1 MASLYE
7 LTGDY
12 MALMEAIDGA
22 EDETQL
28 NELMAQFDA
37 IQDAIGDKAEAY
49 ARIIRNKMAEAEALK
64 AEADRLTA
72 RKRAAER
79 VVDELKNRLKD
90 SMTAVGAT
98 KLTTSIGAWTI
109 QKNPPSVKIIDE
121 ELIPTRF
128 KVPQPD
134 KIDKASIIGWYKNT
148 GEIPQGTDIEIGTS
162 VRFR

>member
-12 MALMEAIDGA
+12 MALMEAIDDA

-28 NELMAQFDA
+28 NELMAQFDV
-37 IQDAIGDKAEAY
+37 IQDAIGDKADAY
-49 ARIIRNKMAEAEALK
+49 ARIIRNKLAEAKALK
-64 AEADRLTA
+64 TEADRLMA

-79 VVDELKNRLKD
+79 VVDELKSRLKE

-98 KLTTSIGAWTI
+98 KLTTSIGVWSI
-109 QKNPPSVKIIDE
+109 QSNPPSIKIVDE
-121 ELIPTRF
+121 DMIPA
-128 KVPQPD
+128 VWCIPQPP
-134 KIDKASIIGWYKNT
+134 KIDKAKMLRWFKES
-148 GEIPQGTDIEIGTS
+148 GEIIPGTEIERGTS